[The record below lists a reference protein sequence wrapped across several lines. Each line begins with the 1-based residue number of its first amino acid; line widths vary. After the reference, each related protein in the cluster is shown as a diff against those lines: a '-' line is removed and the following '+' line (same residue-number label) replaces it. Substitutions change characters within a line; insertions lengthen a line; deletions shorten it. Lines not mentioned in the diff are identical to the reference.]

1 MLANLVLLQVPCVI
15 CMVGIQ
21 AYSGVFYHMDVTGD
35 RSYNVDGMVSLV
47 VEW

>member
-15 CMVGIQ
+15 C
-21 AYSGVFYHMDVTGD
+21 YHIDVTGD